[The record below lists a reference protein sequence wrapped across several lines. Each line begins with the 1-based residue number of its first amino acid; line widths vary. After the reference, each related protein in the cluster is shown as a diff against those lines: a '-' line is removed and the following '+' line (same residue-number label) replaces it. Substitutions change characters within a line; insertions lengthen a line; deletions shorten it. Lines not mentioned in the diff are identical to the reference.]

1 MHAHPRYVLAL
12 ILLSGLQAA
21 PVLAATNGCLTRGPT
36 EGNGI
41 KQTVHYCAAN
51 KGMSAAR
58 FQQVCQDLKFSQLQG
73 MTTAEARKLNFAN
86 LPSCPGNYKA
96 TCEGAF
102 GEKMSL
108 HYMADDT
115 MVGNGMAKLFCES
128 GDGKWRR

>member
-1 MHAHPRYVLAL
+1 MHAHPPHILAL
-12 ILLSGLQAA
+12 ILLAGLQATSA
-21 PVLAATNGCLTRGPT
+21 LAATNGCLTRGPT

-41 KQTVHYCAAN
+41 RQNLHYCAAN

-58 FQQVCQDLKFSQLQG
+58 FQQACQDLKTSQLQG
-73 MTTAEARKLNFAN
+73 VTPAEARKLTFTSLAA
-86 LPSCPGNYKA
+86 CPGNIKA

-115 MVGNGMAKLFCES
+115 MVGNGMARLFCES
-128 GDGKWRR
+128 GGGKWRQ